1 MSCPSAVGESLPV
14 AECEEEEAGAD
25 EAEQNVP
32 EQHEADQQRLTRCGA
47 RHDRAAPRADAAG
60 GTAAEAG
67 DAREAATATAADA
80 DAAAGDRAAVRDV
93 QHFRFYRA

>member
-47 RHDRAAPRADAAG
+47 RHVRAAADPAG
-60 GTAAEAG
+60 DPAAAEAG

-80 DAAAGDRAAVRDV
+80 GAGAGDRAAVRDV